1 MLTTDYMANLN
12 SSLRELTRLSEQN
25 ATGRSYQKA
34 SEDPATAL
42 KAYKVREN
50 LSRISLYKDNV
61 TEASTLL
68 TDVESAY
75 KELNSLMTDIKEKI
89 SAGKS
94 DTSSAED
101 RATLAAV
108 LRTYQAEILDIA
120 NTQTSGKYVFSGSDM
135 TVKPFTVG
143 SGILY
148 YHGIDVDSDTVFE
161 GESLYYDVGM
171 GLEID
176 EATGKVIAGTAFDVA
191 SCGNEVFGTGTDA
204 DGITNNLYNLIGKIA
219 DMFESNDLT
228 DIEAYLTKL
237 ETMANNVLVK
247 YTEIGVKTDFLDF
260 LKTRLEDSEANYQK
274 KQSLLETVDTADAA
288 VAYSAQKTA
297 YEAALAMGS
306 KLIQYSL
313 LDYLS

>member
-1 MLTTDYMANLN
+1 MMTTDYMANLN
-12 SSLRELTRLSEQN
+12 GSLRELTKLSEQN

-61 TEASTLL
+61 TEANTLL

-89 SAGKS
+89 SAGRS
-94 DTSSAED
+94 DTSSADD
-101 RATLAAV
+101 RKILATV
-108 LRTYQAEILDIA
+108 LRTYQAEILDIS
-120 NTQTSGKYVFSGSDM
+120 NTKSAGKYVFSGSDM
-135 TVKPFTVG
+135 KIKPFTLE
-143 SGILY
+143 SGVLY
-148 YHGIDVDSDTVFE
+148 YHGIDVDSNAVFAE
-161 GESLYYDVGM
+161 DPLYYDVGM
-171 GLEID
+171 GLGID
-176 EATGKVIAGTAFDVA
+176 EASGKVVAGTAFDVA
-191 SCGNEVFGTGTDA
+191 SCGNEIFGTGTDA
-204 DGITNNLYNLIGKIA
+204 DGISNNLYNLLGKIA
-219 DMFESNDLT
+219 DKFESNDLT
-228 DIEAYLTKL
+228 DLDAYVTKL
-237 ETMANNVLVK
+237 ETKADNILVK

-260 LKTRLEDSEANYQK
+260 LKTRLEDSNFNYQK
-274 KQSLLETVDTADAA
+274 KQKLLETVDSADAA

-313 LDYLS
+313 LDYLD